1 VAPTPTIAQQKHEW
15 RWDTNRTA
23 PYSRPTTKKKSSMSR
38 QLLAAATAKV
48 ATQRQFRFAAV
59 QMHVTADKDVNL
71 EHVKK
76 VVSEGKEE
84 QTSV

>member
-1 VAPTPTIAQQKHEW
+1 
-15 RWDTNRTA
+15 
-23 PYSRPTTKKKSSMSR
+23 MSR